1 MDITFITTGGTID
14 KVYFDAKSAFEVGES
29 VIEHVLRRAE
39 VTFPIRQTALMR
51 KDSLEISD
59 DDRAAIRAAVEST
72 DCDRIVITHGTD
84 TMVETAKRLTGI
96 PGKIIVLTGSLSPA
110 RFQQSDAEFNIGL
123 AVGAVQS
130 LPPGVYVAMNGTIF
144 NPSEVTKNRDRNRFE
159 QIADDAPGD
168 PDA

>member
-84 TMVETAKRLTGI
+84 TMVETAKRLTGTI
-96 PGKIIVLTGSLSPA
+96 PAIGRRVQYRIGGRGRPVASA
-110 RFQQSDAEFNIGL
+110 RRLRRHERHDI
-123 AVGAVQS
+123 QS
-130 LPPGVYVAMNGTIF
+130 LGGHEESRPEPIRA
-144 NPSEVTKNRDRNRFE
+144 DRRRCAGRSRCVDHSF
-159 QIADDAPGD
+159 
-168 PDA
+168 